1 MSCQT
6 YPVVQPDVR
15 AVGDSSPSAPRERHG
30 LRVVAFLCNWCS
42 YAGADKAGA
51 NQLAVPADI
60 SVIRVMCSGRVE
72 PTLILEAFQKGADGV
87 MVLACHPGDCHYK
100 EGNLRAAL
108 RLELLQRMLSPLGI
122 HPDRLMLDFVSAA
135 QADKFSLITTEFVQ
149 RLYHLPTLLPS
160 CHPLT
165 QRH

>member
-1 MSCQT
+1 MSCHI
-6 YPVVQPDVR
+6 
-15 AVGDSSPSAPRERHG
+15 DSEVLGHCALQVTPINPN
-30 LRVVAFLCNWCS
+30 LRVVAFLCQWCS

-51 NQLAVPADI
+51 HQLAVPADI
-60 SVIRVMCSGRVE
+60 AVIRVMCSGRVE

-100 EGNLRAAL
+100 EGNLRAAI

-135 QADKFSLITTEFVQ
+135 QADKFALITTEFVK
-149 RLYHLPTLLPS
+149 RLHKIVSPVLQHSINPVIP
-160 CHPLT
+160 
-165 QRH
+165 